1 MCKKSHRTLQSS
13 ANSRNSIQECDKNLT
28 VFLGGAGM
36 VGGYIQ
42 DMVNAFKE
50 VGIKNSTYGNYSS
63 LITGLDQYLDKIPL
77 AGESLDMGADA
88 ALLLFYNQYN
98 DPIVLDLAGV
108 GECKIS
114 SEKEF
119 LGVKIRKY
127 TYPSEYKVNSQID
140 CDITTVRIEF
150 SKGSDFEF
158 YLRKIG
164 VNQPYPEN
172 GKFNLVGYSWGSV
185 VVARTALFYAETLNK
200 KVDNLVLIGAPI
212 NMSLL
217 KAVQSSSNI
226 KKVIVLN
233 LGEHGDPIYAG
244 MSDKAIIEAA
254 PKLIDQMMK
263 GEGHFYYGGDNDIGR
278 KRRRELAKYLYNQG
292 LK

>member
-1 MCKKSHRTLQSS
+1 MCEKSHRTLQSS
-13 ANSRNSIQECDKNLT
+13 KNSRNLIQECDKNLT

-36 VGGYIQ
+36 VGTYIQ

-50 VGIKNSTYGNYSS
+50 VGIKNTTFGNYSS
-63 LITGLDQYLDKIPL
+63 LVAGLDQYLNQVPL
-77 AGESLDMGADA
+77 VGESLDMGADA
-88 ALLLFYNQYN
+88 SLLLFYNQYD

-108 GECKIS
+108 SECKLV
-114 SEKEF
+114 SEMEF

-127 TYPSEYKVNSQID
+127 TYPTEYKINSQID
-140 CDITTVRIEF
+140 CDVRTVRIEF
-150 SKGSDFEF
+150 SKGSDLEF

-164 VNQPYPEN
+164 IGHPYPEN

-185 VVARTALFYAETLNK
+185 VVARTALFYAEKLNK

-212 NMSLL
+212 NTSLL

-226 KKVIVLN
+226 KKVIILN

-254 PKLIDQMMK
+254 PKLVDQMTK
-263 GEGHFYYGGDNDIGR
+263 GEGHFYYGGDNNIGR
-278 KRRRELAKYLYNQG
+278 KRRRELAKYLYNKG
-292 LK
+292 LR